1 LVIKV
6 KLIGALTRLAGISE
20 VKIQDERRSFTV
32 TETIRKLCRRV
43 ANTEFER
50 AIIDPNS
57 GKIGPHIIVL
67 VNNREINVLQGLET
81 KIRNHDVLTLVPVAH
96 GG

>member
-6 KLIGALTRLAGISE
+6 KLIGALTRLAGTSE
-20 VKIQDERRSFTV
+20 VSIQDKRSITV
-32 TETIRKLCRRV
+32 TETIEKLCHRI
-43 ANTEFER
+43 ANTEFKR
-50 AIIDPNS
+50 AIIDPDS

-67 VNNREINVLQGLET
+67 INDRDISALQGLET
-81 KIRNHDVLTLVPVAH
+81 KLRSHDVLTLIPVSH